1 MNIDFSFDA
10 LKATRNNVLKAIE
23 SFTTEQLNT
32 IPKGFNNNL
41 IWNAGHIWITQEL
54 LCYKLS
60 GLECSMENEMIQKYR
75 KGSKPEA
82 DVSEDEIARI
92 KSELSLSIDRMEKD
106 YKAGVFKEYKEYTTS
121 YNVTLSNIE
130 QAITFN
136 NIHEGLHLGS
146 LLALK
151 KMV

>member
-1 MNIDFSFDA
+1 MNIDFSFRV
-10 LKATRNNVLKAIE
+10 LKATRNNVLKVLE
-23 SFTTEQLNT
+23 SLSNEQLNT

-60 GLECSMENEMIQKYR
+60 GLECSMDNEMIQKYR
-75 KGSKPEA
+75 KGSKPELN
-82 DVSEDEIARI
+82 VSDEEIARI
-92 KSELSLSIDRMEKD
+92 KSELLLSIDRMEKD
-106 YKAGVFKEYKEYTTS
+106 FKEGVFKEYNEYTTS
-121 YNVTLSNIE
+121 YNVTLSNIND
-130 QAITFN
+130 AISFN